1 MFAYAPPG
9 NQILLCVKINL
20 LIGFDLILLNTAL
33 RGNVLS
39 DKLFNLLKSE
49 SYATTQL

>member
-1 MFAYAPPG
+1 M
-9 NQILLCVKINL
+9 CVCLRPTWKSDFVVCENK
-20 LIGFDLILLNTAL
+20 FVDLILLNTAL